1 MNKLR
6 EIHQQIGLLIEGG
19 NMFQE
24 LQEQL
29 MSCIIFPQYNAGE
42 KILELGCNIGRNTLV
57 NSMFNRKR

>member
-1 MNKLR
+1 MNKLH

-29 MSCIIFPQYNAGE
+29 MSCIIFQQYNAGE
-42 KILELGCNIGRNTLV
+42 KNT
-57 NSMFNRKR
+57 